1 MHLTTEVIL
10 VAVKGGLRWGRRET
24 RGGAV
29 GVNQGGL
36 VWPGLEGWVE
46 IKRLGNFRD
55 TQNQVYLFPL
65 FFIAS
70 KEVSGLTCFLWDTGS
85 MVFIKMG

>member
-1 MHLTTEVIL
+1 M
-10 VAVKGGLRWGRRET
+10 AVKGGLRWGRRET

-46 IKRLGNFRD
+46 IKRGWGIKGILRIRSICFR
-55 TQNQVYLFPL
+55 YSLLPL
-65 FFIAS
+65 KRSQA
-70 KEVSGLTCFLWDTGS
+70 
-85 MVFIKMG
+85 